1 MTKLTIEEIKSKAKR
16 SFADYTSHYDMK
28 DSKIALKAKHTYKV
42 AELCQ
47 QIAEAEGL
55 SEEDTLIAWLCGMLH
70 DIGRFEQVTQYGT
83 FIDAQSIDHAHL
95 SCQIL
100 YGTEA
105 VKKDDICDKVDTSLP
120 LVRQFYSDESFDH
133 DIFTAVYWHSAYRYP
148 ESLTVREKTFC
159 DILRDADKL
168 DIFRVNLETPLS
180 EIHNVP
186 EEDFYTSKIT
196 PEVYLAFCEHHTVLR
211 SLKRTPIDNVVGYLS
226 LYWELVYPKSQQIA
240 KEAGY
245 LAQLAAFESKDE
257 ETRQIF
263 SNMRE
268 ALGVF
273 YAKKEHVKNED

>member
-1 MTKLTIEEIKSKAKR
+1 MTTAEIKNQAKKA
-16 SFADYTSHYDMK
+16 FAQYTSHYDMK
-28 DSKIALKAKHTYKV
+28 DSKIALKVMHTYKV
-42 AELCQ
+42 AELCG

-83 FIDAQSIDHAHL
+83 FIDAQSVDHAHL

-100 YGTEA
+100 YGASALEPG
-105 VKKDDICDKVDTSLP
+105 DRCDKVDATLP
-120 LVRQFYSDESFDH
+120 LVRQFYLDESFDH

-148 ESLTVREKTFC
+148 KSLSAREKTFC

-180 EIHNVP
+180 EIHNIP

-196 PEVYLAFCEHHTVLR
+196 PEVYQAFCEHHTVLR
-211 SLKRTPIDNVVGYLS
+211 VLKKTPIDNVVGYLS
-226 LYWELVYPKSQQIA
+226 LYWELVYQKSRQIA

-245 LAQLAAFESKDE
+245 LAKLADFESKDE
-257 ETRQIF
+257 ETRQF
-263 SNMRE
+263 FAAMRRE
-268 ALGVF
+268 L
-273 YAKKEHVKNED
+273 DL